1 MGFSLQCVWVGYPN
15 IACVMGAESRSLVA
29 ALMMDTVHCIVTPA
43 VIFYGAPEVRRKML
57 HFKQR

>member
-1 MGFSLQCVWVGYPN
+1 
-15 IACVMGAESRSLVA
+15 MGAESRSLVA

-57 HFKQR
+57 HFKQRYAVLYTGET